1 MQHTGVTHGQLFSQ
15 HVSHVERRHLQ
26 EASAE
31 MYKFNNFMSAMFQ
44 CCRNIAMHNNC
55 LVIPWSDDRLF
66 IPTTKTKERYIA
78 KATNSQYF
86 TCSHLLKKSFLY
98 LNLIDKIDPLVNGF

>member
-55 LVIPWSDDRLF
+55 LVILWSDDRLF

>member
-31 MYKFNNFMSAMFQ
+31 MYKFNMSAMFQ
-44 CCRNIAMHNNC
+44 CCKNVAMHSNC
-55 LVIPWSDDRLF
+55 LVILWSDDRLF

-78 KATNSQYF
+78 KATNCQYVTQSF
-86 TCSHLLKKSFLY
+86 TQKV
-98 LNLIDKIDPLVNGF
+98 IPLFEFNR